1 MVQLKKTKQLG
12 FIFCFMLGMIGFIT
26 NGSAMVLNAGTGFG
40 SAPKGSCTGMNV
52 SKYCSWNNN
61 NNATLVFSFYYFY
74 ENGQRMP
81 LGSIVA
87 TKQQEYY
94 NDLKGQVT
102 TILDTNLPISN
113 LGPNTSINI
122 TALENYFISNDGAKF
137 WLYANQVGFTQETVK
152 QLNLPSED
160 SSATTPATKGYR
172 MIVEPLFTYLNG
184 VGQPV
189 HMTPKDQAARGITLT
204 SSSRV
209 GDNSWKLHTVWQDVG
224 ISAPSGKTSNL
235 SLIANNNIGYGMGII
250 DISTIV
256 GKGTPTSGDP
266 NRRGS
271 CLCPDGTDHAGED
284 LYCIVQNEKN
294 NGYTYTCAD
303 AQKKWCNDK
312 TIENLPD
319 NCDSNCTEREVYEIK
334 TDSEPAVCTKTNNN
348 NNGLYWEYTVEKKV
362 CDNKTNDVTNSSS
375 KGRYIRRISNYCHL
389 YCLETAY
396 TDFPGNIADSLQL
409 GTKLVWPTSSSNYG
423 TWKTNL
429 YSLTLSGTMSCQF
442 DFEGEPEAD
451 YKELETRY
459 NEIMV
464 QIGSIQKE
472 IDNLEKANKDI
483 DADIKSYRQD
493 KKECEDKDCRD
504 EYDDDIKDLQDQK
517 KDNNKEI
524 RELKAEIAPLKAEA
538 DEKKKAMDA
547 IRDDM
552 WTCLSSSYDSDDKDI
567 YNFQAGVS
575 MYYDDD
581 EYGQS
586 VSLEEESTDS
596 DCEGCDYEGNL
607 KSTSSFNSL
616 VSGIN
621 NRTIK
626 IKKSVT
632 FKLPDN
638 LYQYVNKKD
647 LSSAS
652 SVASSELANYY
663 KINYSNLPISWSAT
677 LQKNNYHIG
686 IQSITLGHNGRFSA
700 EANKKD
706 YTCKYNVTN
715 TITGCQ
721 CPDGTTNAGKDLY
734 CKIKSENDKGHNY
747 TCADGQVLWC
757 NSNDFKDSDQYCG
770 GTYCPNDPTMNISSC
785 ILGGQSYSW
794 CVSNLCNKKK
804 YECPSNTPN
813 AYMDITP
820 CVQTK
825 MAQGYTLTGAIQVC
839 ESVVCPAG
847 LKIIYRTIDLANPFP
862 AKDKEHE
869 FSALSTGMFNYNV
882 KGRYPGTNW
891 NSKLLV
897 SKEILNNRGVKAN
910 DLYAKDVTPLYT
922 ITLDPKAIGK
932 IRQYNKQQKQNDNGY
947 GDFTLDCTNGSKCI
961 SNKFLRQ
968 TLGNYFTGGTCKSI
982 NKYNFYECS
991 EVKS

>member
-1 MVQLKKTKQLG
+1 
-12 FIFCFMLGMIGFIT
+12 MLGMIGFIT
-26 NGSAMVLNAGTGFG
+26 SVSADYSMGSWNGSSGGA
-40 SAPKGSCTGMNV
+40 SAPAGACSGMTAT
-52 SKYCSWNNN
+52 KYCNFNNMN
-61 NNATLVFSFYYFY
+61 HFTIRATLYYFDG
-74 ENGQRMP
+74 NG
-81 LGSIVA
+81 GSEIWGSVV
-87 TKQQEYY
+87 TSTNQGYV
-94 NDLKGQVT
+94 NDIKGDGDNAA
-102 TILDTNLPISN
+102 LDPYLPFKSLASPI
-113 LGPNTSINI
+113 NTS
-122 TALENYFISNDGAKF
+122 AMANYFLANDGAQF
-137 WLYANQVGFTQETVK
+137 WRYVELMGIPVNNVNSSGK
-152 QLNLPSED
+152 PSD
-160 SSATTPATKGYR
+160 LASPTTPATKGFR
-172 MIVEPLFTYLNG
+172 MIIEPVFSFLNG
-184 VGQPV
+184 AGKVV
-189 HMTPKDQAARGITLT
+189 HKTPKTMAKEGITT
-204 SSSRV
+204 TNSVRV
-209 GDNSWKLHTVWQDVG
+209 KENSWRLHTDFTDVG
-224 ISAPSGKTSNL
+224 IVAPSGQTDNL
-235 SLIANNNIGYGMGII
+235 ALIANDKIGYGMAII
-250 DISTIV
+250 DI
-256 GKGTPTSGDP
+256 TPILHPEQTSGDP

-284 LYCIVQNEKN
+284 LYCTVQNEKN

-319 NCDSNCTEREVYEIK
+319 NCDGNCTEREVYEIK
-334 TDSEPAVCTKTNNN
+334 TKSIPAVCTATNDNN
-348 NNGLYWEYTVEKKV
+348 LGTYWEYTVKKKV

-389 YCLETAY
+389 YCLETAQ
-396 TDFPGNIADSLQL
+396 TSFPGNIADSLQL

-423 TWKTNL
+423 TWKTDL
-429 YSLTLSGTMSCQF
+429 YPLILSGTMSCQF
-442 DFEGEPEAD
+442 DFEGEPEKD
-451 YKELETRY
+451 Y
-459 NEIMV
+459 NELKVKRDQLIAEAE
-464 QIGSIQKE
+464 S
-472 IDNLEKANKDI
+472 LE
-483 DADIKSYRQD
+483 R
-493 KKECEDKDCRD
+493 
-504 EYDDDIKDLQDQK
+504 
-517 KDNNKEI
+517 
-524 RELKAEIAPLKAEA
+524 KAEGCHYEEHSYESCSTDSKGVEHCSTEHETVEEPYDGCHDDLDTAREKRAEA
-538 DEKKKAMDA
+538 ARLWTQMEA
-547 IRDDM
+547 IRNDM

-575 MYYDDD
+575 VYYDDD

-596 DCEGCDYEGNL
+596 DCDGCDYEGNL

-626 IKKSVT
+626 IKKAVT

-652 SVASSELANYY
+652 SVAASELANYY

-677 LQKNNYHIG
+677 LKKNNYHVG

-910 DLYAKDVTPLYT
+910 DLYAKNVTPLYT

>member
-1 MVQLKKTKQLG
+1 
-12 FIFCFMLGMIGFIT
+12 MLGMIGFIT

-284 LYCIVQNEKN
+284 LYCTVQNEKN

-319 NCDSNCTEREVYEIK
+319 NCDGNCTEREVYEIK
-334 TDSEPAVCTKTNNN
+334 TKNEPAVCTATNSNN
-348 NNGLYWEYTVEKKV
+348 IGTYWEYTVKKKV
-362 CDNKTNDVTNSSS
+362 CDNKTSDITTASS

-442 DFEGEPEAD
+442 DFEGDPD
-451 YKELETRY
+451 KDY
-459 NEIMV
+459 NELKV
-464 QIGSIQKE
+464 QRE
-472 IDNLEKANKDI
+472 RLLAEA
-483 DADIKSYRQD
+483 KS
-493 KKECEDKDCRD
+493 KRD
-504 EYDDDIKDLQDQK
+504 EA
-517 KDNNKEI
+517 NNTPCNSETCYSGTFPNERAYTCWRPSGCRTTIANLRAEATALEAEAAKLWTQMEEI
-524 RELKAEIAPLKAEA
+524 RN
-538 DEKKKAMDA
+538 
-547 IRDDM
+547 DM
-552 WTCLSSSYDSDDKDI
+552 WTCLSSDYDENDTDI
-567 YNFQAGVS
+567 YNFKAGASV
-575 MYYDDD
+575 YYDDD
-581 EYGQS
+581 EYGQT
-586 VSLEEESTDS
+586 VALEEDGSS
-596 DCEGCDYEGNL
+596 SKCVGCEYEGNL
-607 KSTSSFNSL
+607 KSSSPFNSL
-616 VSGIN
+616 VSAIN

-626 IKKSVT
+626 ITKAVT
-632 FKLPDN
+632 FKLPNN

-663 KINYSNLPISWSAT
+663 KINYSNLPISWAAT

-686 IQSITLGHNGRFSA
+686 IQSITLGHNGRFSS

-715 TITGCQ
+715 TINGCQ
-721 CPDGTTNAGKDLY
+721 CPEGTKNVGKDLY
-734 CKIKSENDKGHNY
+734 CKIKDANDKGNSY

-757 NSNDFKDSDQYCG
+757 NSTTDFKDSDQYCDSS
-770 GTYCPNDPTMNISSC
+770 YCPNDPTMDISAC
-785 ILGGQSYSW
+785 VLGGKSYSW
-794 CVSNLCNKKK
+794 CASKFCTTKKK

-825 MAQGYTLTGAIQVC
+825 VAQGYSTEGAIQVC

-897 SKEILNNRGVKAN
+897 SKEILNNRGVKAD
-910 DLYAKDVTPLYT
+910 DLYAKNVTPLYT

-947 GDFTLDCTNGSKCI
+947 GDFTLDCTNGSSCI